1 MKLLSSRRLLALYF
15 AGMTCLHIL
24 VIWNAGPLI
33 QKGYPDF
40 THMYAA
46 GKIVRLGLG
55 HQLYDDATQYR
66 VQQQFASGVSI
77 RQGALPYNHPPYEAL
92 FFVPLTY
99 LPYFAAF
106 VVWDLLGLAILAI
119 LPYLLRPHIALLQS
133 SPAPYWIM
141 ASLGFYPISVALLQG
156 QDVILLLLLIA
167 LCYVALKTNRDSAA
181 GACLAIGLFRFHLLL
196 PFFVMMLVQCRRR
209 AVYAFVSVGAILVAI
224 SVGIVGGWQGALSYP
239 KYAWNAERSMGR
251 GAIVPADMP
260 NLRGF
265 LDAQISPLLS
275 KPHIDWL
282 FIVLSIVLL
291 ALAAY
296 SWKFHLRKKLDI
308 SFSLALILS
317 VFASYHAFAYDLT
330 LYLLAIALV
339 LNHLSGKNPPPFRS
353 WLLFLPI
360 VIFYCSPILMIL
372 WLHYG
377 QLNLLAPVMFAW
389 FWGVSSLPSS
399 VGSQQSRQHSFLLL
413 IE

>member
-1 MKLLSSRRLLALYF
+1 MMKLLTSRRALALYF
-15 AGMTCLHIL
+15 AGMTCLHVV
-24 VIWNAGPLI
+24 VIWNAAELI

-92 FFVPLTY
+92 LFLPLTY
-99 LPYFAAF
+99 LPYLAAF
-106 VVWDLLGLAILAI
+106 VVWDLLAFAILAF
-119 LPYLLRPHIALLQS
+119 LPYLLKPHIPLLQS
-133 SPAPYWIM
+133 SPAAYWM
-141 ASLGFYPISVALLQG
+141 LASLGFYPISVAFLQG
-156 QDVILLLLLIA
+156 QDVMLLLLLIC
-167 LCYVALKTNRDSAA
+167 LSYVALKTNRDLAA
-181 GACLAIGLFRFHLLL
+181 GAYLALGLFRFHLLL
-196 PFFVMMLVQCRRR
+196 PFFVMMMVQRRR
-209 AVYAFVSVGAILVAI
+209 SVYAFVSVAAILVAI
-224 SVGIVGGWQGALSYP
+224 SVAMVGGWQGALSYP

-265 LDAQISPLLS
+265 LYTQISPHLS
-275 KPHIDWL
+275 KSNIDIL
-282 FIVLSIVLL
+282 FLVISVALL
-291 ALAAY
+291 AMAISTWRSRCKHNLDLA
-296 SWKFHLRKKLDI
+296 
-308 SFSLALILS
+308 FSLAIILS
-317 VFASYHAFAYDLT
+317 VFDSYHAFAYDLA

-339 LNHLSGKNPPPFRS
+339 LNHLHQRDTEKRRK
-353 WLLFLPI
+353 LLLVAPI
-360 VIFYCSPILMIL
+360 TIFYCSPILMIL

-389 FWGVSSLPSS
+389 FWGVNYLPST
-399 VGSQQSRQHSFLLL
+399 VHS
-413 IE
+413 ERSNPTNVSASH